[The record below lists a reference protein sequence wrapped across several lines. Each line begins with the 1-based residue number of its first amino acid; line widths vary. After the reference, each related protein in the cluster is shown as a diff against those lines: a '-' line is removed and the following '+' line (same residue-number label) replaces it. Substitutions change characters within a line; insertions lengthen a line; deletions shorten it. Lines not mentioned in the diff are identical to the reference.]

1 MNIATPHRL
10 LVVLDTNVL
19 IQLVL
24 AISRLLRFLRQAWQQ
39 GHFEVA
45 ISPAILDELRRV
57 LRYPRIQETFNLSED
72 DIAVF
77 LFEIQKRAFLT
88 ADLYEVFAVQRDS
101 SDNILLACALESRA
115 DYLVTED
122 NHLRSLK
129 HYHTIQI
136 IGIKQLAEMLGWQA

>member
-1 MNIATPHRL
+1 MSIATPRRL

-19 IQLVL
+19 IQLAL

-39 GHFEVA
+39 GRFEVA

-57 LRYPRIQETFNLSED
+57 LHYSRIQETFNLSEG
-72 DIAVF
+72 DIASF

-88 ADLYEVFAVQRDS
+88 ADLYQVFAVQRDT
-101 SDNILLACALESRA
+101 SDNIFLACALESQA

-129 HYHTIQI
+129 HYHTVQI
-136 IGIKQLAEMLGWQA
+136 IGIEQLAEMFGWKT